1 MTTIEAHHLNV
12 AVWMEVGEILEGI
25 ILVGE
30 EEADMVVGIAM
41 GEDREGHT
49 WGPQPTC
56 PLPRWSRS

>member
-1 MTTIEAHHLNV
+1 
-12 AVWMEVGEILEGI
+12 MEVGEISEGI

-30 EEADMVVGIAM
+30 EEVDMVVGIAM